1 MLTKILSISGKPG
14 LYQLVSTGKNL
25 NIVESLTD
33 GKRFPV
39 YITKRVI
46 ALSDVSIYTEE
57 GDVPLKTVLTKIK
70 EKEKGEKVQF
80 NSKTPNKELFA
91 YFAEILPEYDKDRV
105 YASDIKKLINWY
117 NILIENKIDFEAE
130 EKEAEETGEEKAEDA
145 EKEREEE
152 NIKESADKKD
162 VSSGASK

>member
-1 MLTKILSISGKPG
+1 MLTKILSVSGKPG
-14 LYQLVSTGKNL
+14 LYKLISTGKNL

-70 EKEKGEKVQF
+70 EKEKGEKVPF

-91 YFAEILPEYDKDRV
+91 YFTEILPNYDKDRV

-130 EKEAEETGEEKAEDA
+130 EAEGAEGAEETEGAKEAEEEK
-145 EKEREEE
+145 
-152 NIKESADKKD
+152 NINESADKKD
-162 VSSGASK
+162 VSSEASK

>member
-1 MLTKILSISGKPG
+1 M
-14 LYQLVSTGKNL
+14 
-25 NIVESLTD
+25 
-33 GKRFPV
+33 
-39 YITKRVI
+39 
-46 ALSDVSIYTEE
+46 SIYTEE
-57 GDVPLKTVLTKIK
+57 GDVPLKTVLAKIK

-80 NSKTPNKELFA
+80 DSKTPNKELFA

-145 EKEREEE
+145 EKEGEEE

>member
-14 LYQLVSTGKNL
+14 LYKLVSTGKNL

-57 GDVPLKTVLTKIK
+57 GDVPLKTVLAKIK

-80 NSKTPNKELFA
+80 DSKTPNKELFA

-130 EKEAEETGEEKAEDA
+130 GAEGAEETEGA
-145 EKEREEE
+145 KETEEEE